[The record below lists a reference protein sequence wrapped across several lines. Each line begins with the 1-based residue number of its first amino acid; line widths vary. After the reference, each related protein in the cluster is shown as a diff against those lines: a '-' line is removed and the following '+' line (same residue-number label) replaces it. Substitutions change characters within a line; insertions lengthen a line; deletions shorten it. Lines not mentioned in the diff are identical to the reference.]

1 MRRILLTMLFLCGA
15 AHGAPDAA
23 IKGSLVQSPAMPGP
37 QRAGQEE
44 SAAPLSG
51 VTVELRGARGVV
63 ASASTDADGGFTVH
77 AAPGSY
83 TVHVNIEGMYPRC
96 PDQAVTLRKGR
107 SANIV
112 LRCDSGMR

>member
-1 MRRILLTMLFLCGA
+1 MRRILFATLLLCSA

-44 SAAPLSG
+44 SAAPLPG

-63 ASASTDADGGFTVH
+63 ASASTDADGGFVLR

-83 TVHVNIEGMYPRC
+83 TVHANIDGMYPRC
-96 PDQAVTLRKGR
+96 PDQAIAVRKGR